1 MNARHVWTIAKK
13 DLRGVKSERT
23 IVLAILLQVF
33 IAMFSSFLVV
43 GLTALYDP
51 EALGDQAGELAVGYA
66 GAEDSPLAGLLREP
80 GGFVVYRMDLSEAVA
95 ALKERQVS
103 AVVYVPDTPPDAE
116 EPVKVTLYTIK
127 NDIQGAVAAAGLKDA
142 FETYEADLRD
152 VRADRLATV
161 PVEVAVPESES
172 GQTFFLFVYGLLI
185 PLLLFLPAIIS
196 ASLVIDFVT
205 EEYGAQT
212 LDTLLSTPI
221 TFVECFWGKVL
232 AAWLLVPLQAGA
244 WLFLLAVNG
253 IFIENALAVFV
264 LVSAASLVLILL
276 GGVAALHYRERT
288 AAQFVYST
296 ALVAVILAALA
307 IPGNPGHLL
316 VLLSAGA
323 AGAWEYMMV
332 GASVFGTVV
341 LAALARRYAR
351 AMETLTRR

>member
-1 MNARHVWTIAKK
+1 MNARHLWTIAKK
-13 DLRGVKSERT
+13 DLHGVKSERT

-43 GLTALYDP
+43 GLTSLYDP
-51 EALGDQAGELAVGYA
+51 EALGEQGGGLAIGYA
-66 GAEDSPLAGLLREP
+66 GADSPLAGLLHED

-103 AVVYVPDTPPDAE
+103 AVVYVPDTRPDAE
-116 EPVKVTLYTIK
+116 APVKVTLYTIK
-127 NDIQGAVAAAGLKDA
+127 NDIQGAAASAGLKDA
-142 FETYEADLRD
+142 FEAYEEDLRD

-161 PVEVAVPESES
+161 PVEVAAPESEG

-212 LDTLLSTPI
+212 LDTLLSTPV

-232 AAWLLVPLQAGA
+232 AAWILVPLQAGA
-244 WLFLLAVNG
+244 WLLLLAANG
-253 IFIENALAVFV
+253 IFIENALAVLA
-264 LVSAASLVLILL
+264 LVSAAALALILL
-276 GGVAALHYRERT
+276 AGVAALHYRERT

-307 IPGNPGHLL
+307 VPGNPGHLL

-323 AGAWEYMMV
+323 AGPWEYMMV
-332 GASVFGTVV
+332 GASVLGTVV
-341 LAALARRYAR
+341 LAALADRYAR
-351 AMETLTRR
+351 AMEIRTRG